1 MPLGVANHSLN
12 LANPSAPPAGVTYDS
27 WTSSV
32 ATDVGVTNAIM
43 GMWPLNDTTMICANR
58 AAGTLAGSIIT
69 RSGTTLTVALAN
81 TTSSLTSFFGAAET
95 TPAGFVVDSTNSV
108 GYAWGNTRR
117 IAKFYNI
124 TSSGLSISGNAL
136 TPTSTLITQPVAMR
150 VLSNGTLRL
159 WGELNSSLYRH
170 DYVIAGTT
178 TISFSS
184 QTTNTISGITGSV
197 KAVSVV
203 SDDQVL
209 VITLSGS
216 TVYAYTVTGTTAT
229 QIGSTI
235 SAGSY
240 TTYPSTAGS
249 WNQQDQQGNRV
260 SWTSYQTGVGWK
272 VYTATTAGF
281 TSYNVTGIPSGGRG
295 TTANNNAYS
304 VTIGNHVQDTDNT
317 FFMNRYAEHQVW
329 RTRNDTSVFGAG
341 ISIFGN
347 TDVHRIRN
355 WGNYLSVCGNSTRLT
370 ILIP

>member
-1 MPLGVANHSLN
+1 
-12 LANPSAPPAGVTYDS
+12 
-27 WTSSV
+27 
-32 ATDVGVTNAIM
+32 
-43 GMWPLNDTTMICANR
+43 
-58 AAGTLAGSIIT
+58 
-69 RSGTTLTVALAN
+69 
-81 TTSSLTSFFGAAET
+81 
-95 TPAGFVVDSTNSV
+95 
-108 GYAWGNTRR
+108 
-117 IAKFYNI
+117 
-124 TSSGLSISGNAL
+124 
-136 TPTSTLITQPVAMR
+136 MR

-159 WGELNSSLYRH
+159 WGENNGALYRH

-178 TISFSS
+178 TISFTS
-184 QTTNTISGITGSV
+184 QTTNTISGITGNV

-216 TVYAYTVTGTTAT
+216 TVYAYNVNGTTAT

-240 TTYPSTAGS
+240 TSYPNTTGS
-249 WNQQDQQGNRV
+249 WNQQDQRGNRV
-260 SWTSYQTGVGWK
+260 SWTSYQTGVGWR

-281 TSYNVTGIPSGGRG
+281 TSYDVTGIPSGGRG

-304 VTIGNHVQDTDNT
+304 VTIANHVDDTNNT

-329 RTRNDTSVFGAG
+329 RTRNDTSAFGAG
-341 ISIFGN
+341 LSIFGN

-355 WGNYLSVCGNSTRLT
+355 WGNRLAIVGNSTRLT